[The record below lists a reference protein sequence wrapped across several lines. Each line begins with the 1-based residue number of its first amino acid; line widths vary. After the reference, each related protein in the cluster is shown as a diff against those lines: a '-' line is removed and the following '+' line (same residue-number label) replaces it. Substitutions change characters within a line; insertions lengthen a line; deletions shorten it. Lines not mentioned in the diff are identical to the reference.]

1 MFSSA
6 RLKKSCFDREGYL
19 AATIQF
25 LFVFLV
31 FDLSPQDDKI
41 WPFMGK
47 IQPMGVVWPVKFTAT
62 SVTFVEIR
70 RDDTVLTAGQMHSKA
85 KILL

>member
-1 MFSSA
+1 
-6 RLKKSCFDREGYL
+6 
-19 AATIQF
+19 
-25 LFVFLV
+25 
-31 FDLSPQDDKI
+31 
-41 WPFMGK
+41 MGK

-62 SVTFVEIR
+62 SETFVEIR